1 MKMKKQIALVLILT
15 ISLFANEKSF
25 FPKNNL
31 EQFIVDN
38 LNLKSFGNSAY
49 SQRPLEYDNTRD
61 DLFFSDLRNSLKTT
75 ITKNNIE
82 IEDKHWFYNIKI
94 LKKGDFNNDNIEDI
108 WIHFTDDSKSGT
120 YLTSFDY
127 LITVFKKDGIIDVI
141 LEGNGKVY

>member
-1 MKMKKQIALVLILT
+1 MKMKKITILILLLT
-15 ISLFANEKSF
+15 TSLFASEKSF

-31 EQFIVDN
+31 EQFIVNN

-49 SQRPLEYDNTRD
+49 SQRPLKYDNTRD
-61 DLFFSDLRNSLKTT
+61 DLFFSDLRNSLKTK

-82 IEDKHWFYNIKI
+82 IEDTHWFYNIKI

-108 WIHFTDDSKSGT
+108 WINFTDDSKEGT

-127 LITVFKKDGIIDVI
+127 LITVLKKDGIINVI